1 MASRKSKSEKVCSPT
16 DAAAHKI
23 SSGKRRVFRWVAA
36 LGIPFV
42 VLLGVELA
50 LRLLGYG
57 YPTHFFVPAGNGSPG
72 LYRENPRFGWRFFP
86 RRLARAPD
94 PVLLSRAK
102 SPGTIRVFVFG
113 ESAALGDP
121 VPAYGFSRIL
131 RELLEARCP
140 GTKFEVVNVSMTAI
154 NSHVVLPI
162 ARDCVPFN
170 ADLWIIYMGNNEVIG
185 PFGAGSVF
193 GSRAPSMSLL
203 RLSLGVKRTCLG
215 QMLDALWEKAPGRRR
230 AFQEWEGMKMMIEE
244 QFRREDPA
252 LQRVYRH
259 FRRNLEDI
267 LSMAIDAGA
276 RPIVCSVSSNLKDC
290 PPFASLHRADLSAA
304 EDAEWERL
312 VSSAVEL
319 ESRNSFAQAL
329 VEYRRAFELDPTYA
343 TLAFRIARCE
353 LASEEIPK
361 AREHYVLARD
371 LDALR
376 FRADTE
382 INRIIREV
390 CHRHAADGAS
400 FVDTEAL
407 VVNATPSGVPGEE
420 CFWDHVHFNFAG
432 NYRLARGF
440 MDSVLSQ
447 LPDSVREAAVRGRV
461 LTEAECAER
470 LAYTEWDQRAVLEE
484 MWRRVQE
491 PPFTGQIDHQELIER
506 WSRLLAESDREL
518 AQSGL
523 ARAVQTY
530 RQALERRN
538 DDWILRHRLGFLLE
552 AAGDLAGAEQQ
563 WRQVLE
569 IVPNYVDALFK
580 LGDMS
585 AARSSLVE
593 AAAFY
598 RRVLDGRPDSFE
610 AINGLGLV
618 RMEEGEFEE
627 AVRLFQRALQIQ
639 PKFTAAHINLG
650 LVDSRRGMMAE
661 AEAHYRDAIAAD
673 PRSGAAQL
681 NLGNLLAR
689 QKRYAEAVAAYRRA
703 IQLKPGEATIH
714 LGLADALEGT
724 GHSSE
729 AVEHYRMA
737 IELNS
742 GLVEAHFNLGV
753 LLANSGDLAAATRC
767 FEAAVRLSPD
777 DPQVHLNLGVA
788 LAKQNRLPEAVAEFQ
803 AVLRLDSVNPVAKHF
818 LDAAAARESSK
829 P

>member
-1 MASRKSKSEKVCSPT
+1 MVSRKSKSEKVRSPK
-16 DAAAHKI
+16 DGAAHKT
-23 SSGKRRVFRWVAA
+23 SSAKRRVFRWVAA
-36 LGIPFV
+36 LGVPIV

-50 LRLLGYG
+50 LRLIGYG
-57 YPTHFFVPAGNGSPG
+57 YPTHFFVPSETGSPD
-72 LYRENPRFGWRFFP
+72 LYRENPKFGWRFFP
-86 RRLARAPD
+86 QRLARAPD

-102 SPGTIRVFVFG
+102 PPDTVRVFVFG

-154 NSHVVLPI
+154 NSHVILPI
-162 ARDCVPFN
+162 ARDCVPFK

-193 GSRAPSMSLL
+193 GSRAPPMSLL

-215 QMLDALWEKAPGRRR
+215 QILDALWQKAPVRRH
-230 AFQEWEGMKMMIEE
+230 AFQEWEGLKMMLDE

-290 PPFASLHRADLSAA
+290 SPFASLHRTDLSAA
-304 EDAEWERL
+304 DRAEWERL
-312 VSSAVEL
+312 VASAMEL
-319 ESRNSFAQAL
+319 ESRKSFAQAL
-329 VEYRRAFELDPTYA
+329 LEYRRASELDPTHA
-343 TLAFRIARCE
+343 AVAFRIARCE
-353 LASEEIPK
+353 LASGEITK
-361 AREHYVLARD
+361 AREHYILARD

-390 CHRHAADGAS
+390 CHHHTAKGAT

-407 VVNATPSGVPGEE
+407 IVNATPSGVPGEE

-432 NYRLARGF
+432 NYRLARGL
-440 MDSVLSQ
+440 MDSVFAQ
-447 LPDSVREAAVRGRV
+447 LPDPVRQASLQGRV

-491 PPFTGQIDHQELIER
+491 PPFTDQIDHEVLLQR
-506 WSRLLAESDREL
+506 WSRLLAELDRKLSPLE
-518 AQSGL
+518 L

-530 RQALERRN
+530 RQALERRS
-538 DDWILRHRLGFLLE
+538 DDWILRHRLAFLLE
-552 AAGDLAGAEQQ
+552 AAGDLAEAEQQ
-563 WRQVLE
+563 WRRVVE
-569 IVPNYVDALFK
+569 IVPNFVDALFK

-593 AAAFY
+593 AGTFY

-610 AINGLGLV
+610 AMNGLGLV

-627 AVRLFQRALQIQ
+627 ATRLFQRALQIQ

-650 LVDSRRGMMAE
+650 LAASRRGRLAE

-673 PRSGAAQL
+673 PRSGAAQI

-689 QKRYAEAVAAYRRA
+689 QQRYAEAVAAYRQA

-714 LGLADALEGT
+714 LGLADALEAT
-724 GHSSE
+724 GHSSK
-729 AVEHYRMA
+729 AAEHYRMA

-742 GLVEAHFNLGV
+742 GLVQAHFNLGV
-753 LLANSGDLAAATRC
+753 LLANSGDLVAATRC
-767 FEAAVRLSPD
+767 FEEAVRLSPD
-777 DPQVHLNLGVA
+777 DPQAHLNLAVA

-803 AVLRLDSVNPVAKHF
+803 TVLRLDPANP
-818 LDAAAARESSK
+818 AARHYLDVATARERSQ